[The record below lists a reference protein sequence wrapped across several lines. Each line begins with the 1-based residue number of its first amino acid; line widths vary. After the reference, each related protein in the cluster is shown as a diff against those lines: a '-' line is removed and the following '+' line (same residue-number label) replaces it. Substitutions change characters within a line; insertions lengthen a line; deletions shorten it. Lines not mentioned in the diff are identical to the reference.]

1 MKLTKAKKQH
11 GKTSSHR
18 THILLGTELFFAAF
32 FILLVYMVFIV
43 NPSQKKQV
51 KIGSTYMTMNNSF
64 YPILNEQIA
73 NYIDNHH
80 GRLYN
85 RDPAL
90 IVDKQVQELNSFIN
104 QGVNAIIINPVDGDS
119 KRIQNAL
126 RKAKSKGIKVI
137 IVDSQMKSD
146 RYADC
151 TILSNNYRAGKLCAK
166 HLLRN
171 RKRASILLLEHYSAY
186 SANNRI
192 QGFTDTLQKSPNHE
206 NYRIIGK
213 INTYGQSEIAL
224 PLVEKALKNGPKFDT
239 IMALNDQAAVGA
251 LAAIDEV
258 GIKRQIDV
266 YSVDGSE
273 NMKKLLGVNH
283 NAIASSAQT
292 PINMGKVAVKAAY
305 KLIAGK
311 KVPKKIILP
320 VYLITNKNINH
331 YNVLGW
337 Q

>member
-1 MKLTKAKKQH
+1 MKLIDKKKQH
-11 GKTSSHR
+11 NKDSTRKTS
-18 THILLGTELFFAAF
+18 IIFVCEIVVAAF
-32 FILLVYMVFIV
+32 FVLLNYVAFIV
-43 NPSQKKQV
+43 YPSKNEQV

-64 YPILNEQIA
+64 YPVLNEQIA
-73 NYIDNHH
+73 NYVENRH

-90 IVDKQVQELNSFIN
+90 IVNKQVEELYSFIR
-104 QGVNAIIINPVDGDS
+104 QGVKAIIINPVDGNS
-119 KRIQNAL
+119 MKIQNAL
-126 RKAKSKGIKVI
+126 RLAKKKGIKII
-137 IVDSQMKSD
+137 IVDSQMKSAD
-146 RYADC
+146 YADC
-151 TILSNNYRAGKLCAK
+151 TILSDNYRAGQLCAQ
-166 HLLRN
+166 HLLAHKN
-171 RKRASILLLEHYSAY
+171 AAKILLLEHYSAY

-192 QGFTDTLQKSPNHE
+192 QGFTDTIKKSPKAGNFH
-206 NYRIIGK
+206 IVGK

-224 PLVEKALKNGPKFDT
+224 PLVEKAIKKGPKFNT

-258 GIKRQIDV
+258 NLKRQIDV

-283 NAIASSAQT
+283 NAIATSAQT
-292 PINMGKVAVKAAY
+292 PVNIGKTAVKVAY
-305 KLIAGK
+305 KLINGQ

>member
-1 MKLTKAKKQH
+1 MNLSRKKKQH
-11 GKTSSHR
+11 NLKSHYKTR
-18 THILLGTELFFAAF
+18 ILLLSELIFAAF
-32 FILLVYMVFIV
+32 FISIVYVAFIAY
-43 NPSQKKQV
+43 PSQNDQI

-64 YPILNEQIA
+64 FPVLNEQIA
-73 NYIDNHH
+73 NYIEDHH
-80 GRLYN
+80 DRLYN

-90 IVDKQVQELNSFIN
+90 IVNKQVEELHAFIR
-104 QGVNAIIINPVDGDS
+104 QGVNAIIINPVDGNS
-119 KRIQNAL
+119 MKIQNAL
-126 RKAKSKGIKVI
+126 RLAKKRGIKIVV
-137 IVDSQMKSD
+137 VDSQMKSA

-151 TILSNNYRAGKLCAK
+151 TILSDNYHAGQLCAQ
-166 HLLRN
+166 HLLRH
-171 RKRASILLLEHYSAY
+171 KRSAQILLLEHYSAY

-192 QGFTDTLQKSPNHE
+192 KGFTDTIKNSSQSQNFH
-206 NYRIIGK
+206 IVDK
-213 INTYGQSEIAL
+213 INTYGQSEITF
-224 PLVEKALKNGPKFDT
+224 PLVERALKKGPKFNT

-258 GIKRQIDV
+258 KLKRQIDV

-283 NAIASSAQT
+283 NAIATSAQT
-292 PINMGKVAVKAAY
+292 PLNMGKTAVKIAY

>member
-1 MKLTKAKKQH
+1 MKLTKEKKQDN
-11 GKTSSHR
+11 KTASHR
-18 THILLGTELFFAAF
+18 TNILLGTEIFFAVL
-32 FILLVYMVFIV
+32 FILLIYLVFIV

-64 YPILNEQIA
+64 YPVLNEQIA
-73 NYIDNHH
+73 NYVDNHH

-90 IVDKQVQELNSFIN
+90 IVDKQVQELNSFISR
-104 QGVNAIIINPVDGDS
+104 GVNAIIINPVDGNSS
-119 KRIQNAL
+119 KIQNAL
-126 RKAKSKGIKVI
+126 HKAKMKGIKVI
-137 IVDSQMKSD
+137 VVDSQMKSS
-146 RYADC
+146 RYIDC
-151 TILSNNYRAGKLCAK
+151 TILSNNYRAGQLCAQ
-166 HLLRN
+166 HLL
-171 RKRASILLLEHYSAY
+171 KHKKSAQILLLEHYSAY

-192 QGFTDTLQKSPNHE
+192 QGFVDTIKSSPNSK
-206 NYRIIGK
+206 NYHIVDK

-224 PLVEKALKNGPKFDT
+224 PLVEKYLKHGLKFDT

-283 NAIASSAQT
+283 NAVASSAQT
-292 PINMGKVAVKAAY
+292 PINMGKIAIKTAY
-305 KLIAGK
+305 KLINGQ
-311 KVPKKIILP
+311 KVPKKIVLP
-320 VYLITNKNINH
+320 VYLITNKNINQ

>member
-1 MKLTKAKKQH
+1 MNLSKQKKQH
-11 GKTSSHR
+11 NLKFHHKTR
-18 THILLGTELFFAAF
+18 ILLLSELVFAAF
-32 FILLVYMVFIV
+32 FISLVYVAFIAY
-43 NPSQKKQV
+43 PSQNDQI

-64 YPILNEQIA
+64 FPVLNEQIA
-73 NYIDNHH
+73 NYVEDHH
-80 GRLYN
+80 DRLYN

-90 IVDKQVQELNSFIN
+90 IVNKQVEELHAFIR
-104 QGVNAIIINPVDGDS
+104 QGVDAIIINPVDGNS
-119 KRIQNAL
+119 MKIQNAL
-126 RKAKSKGIKVI
+126 RLAKKRGIKI
-137 IVDSQMKSD
+137 IVVDSQMKSA

-151 TILSNNYRAGKLCAK
+151 TILSDNYHAGQLCAQ
-166 HLLRN
+166 HLLRH
-171 RKRASILLLEHYSAY
+171 KRSAQILLLEHYSAY

-192 QGFTDTLQKSPNHE
+192 KGFTDTIKNSSQSQNFH
-206 NYRIIGK
+206 IVGK
-213 INTYGQSEIAL
+213 INTYGQSEITF
-224 PLVEKALKNGPKFDT
+224 PLVEKALKKGPKFNT

-258 GIKRQIDV
+258 KLKRQIDV

-283 NAIASSAQT
+283 NAIATSAQT
-292 PINMGKVAVKAAY
+292 PLNMGKTAVKIAY

>member
-1 MKLTKAKKQH
+1 MNLSKQKKQH
-11 GKTSSHR
+11 NLKFHHKTR
-18 THILLGTELFFAAF
+18 ILLLSELVFAAF
-32 FILLVYMVFIV
+32 FISIVYVTFIAY
-43 NPSQKKQV
+43 PSQNDQV

-64 YPILNEQIA
+64 FPVLNEQIA
-73 NYIDNHH
+73 NYVEDHH
-80 GRLYN
+80 DRLYN

-90 IVDKQVQELNSFIN
+90 IVNKQVEELHAFIR
-104 QGVNAIIINPVDGDS
+104 QGVDAIIINPVDGNS
-119 KRIQNAL
+119 MKIQNAL
-126 RKAKSKGIKVI
+126 RLAKKRGIKI
-137 IVDSQMKSD
+137 IVVDSQMKSA

-151 TILSNNYRAGKLCAK
+151 TILSDNYHAGQLCAQ
-166 HLLRN
+166 HLLRH
-171 RKRASILLLEHYSAY
+171 KRSAQILLLEHYSAY

-192 QGFTDTLQKSPNHE
+192 KGFTDTIKNSSQSQNFH
-206 NYRIIGK
+206 IVDK
-213 INTYGQSEIAL
+213 INTYGQSEITF
-224 PLVEKALKNGPKFDT
+224 PLVERALKKGPKFNT

-258 GIKRQIDV
+258 KLKRQIDV

-283 NAIASSAQT
+283 NAIATSAQT
-292 PINMGKVAVKAAY
+292 PLNMGKTAVKIAY

>member
-1 MKLTKAKKQH
+1 MNLSKKKKQH
-11 GKTSSHR
+11 NLESHRKTS
-18 THILLGTELFFAAF
+18 ILLLSELAFAAF
-32 FILLVYMVFIV
+32 FIMLLYVTLIAH
-43 NPSQKKQV
+43 PSQNDQI

-64 YPILNEQIA
+64 FPVLNEQIA
-73 NYIDNHH
+73 NYVEDHH
-80 GRLYN
+80 DRLYN

-90 IVDKQVQELNSFIN
+90 IVNKQVEELHAFIR
-104 QGVNAIIINPVDGDS
+104 QGVNAIIINPVDGNS
-119 KRIQNAL
+119 IKIQNAL
-126 RKAKSKGIKVI
+126 RLAKNKGIKI
-137 IVDSQMKSD
+137 IVVDSQMKSA
-146 RYADC
+146 RYVDC
-151 TILSNNYRAGKLCAK
+151 TILSDNYRAGQLCAQ
-166 HLLRN
+166 HLLRH
-171 RKRASILLLEHYSAY
+171 KRSAQILLLEHYSAY

-192 QGFTDTLQKSPNHE
+192 KGFTDTIKKSSQAKNFH
-206 NYRIIGK
+206 IVGK
-213 INTYGQSEIAL
+213 INTYGQSEITF
-224 PLVEKALKNGPKFDT
+224 PLVEQALKKGPKFNT

-258 GIKRQIDV
+258 KLKRQIDV

-283 NAIASSAQT
+283 NAIATSAQT
-292 PINMGKVAVKAAY
+292 PLNMGKTAVKIAY

-311 KVPKKIILP
+311 KVPKEIILP

>member
-1 MKLTKAKKQH
+1 MNFSKQKKQH
-11 GKTSSHR
+11 NLKSHR
-18 THILLGTELFFAAF
+18 KTRILLLSELFFAAF
-32 FILLVYMVFIV
+32 FISLVYVAFIAY
-43 NPSQKKQV
+43 PSQNDQI

-64 YPILNEQIA
+64 FPVLNEQIA
-73 NYIDNHH
+73 NYVEDHH
-80 GRLYN
+80 DRLYN

-90 IVDKQVQELNSFIN
+90 IVNKQVEELHAFIR
-104 QGVNAIIINPVDGDS
+104 QGVNAIIINPVDGNS
-119 KRIQNAL
+119 MKIQNAL
-126 RKAKSKGIKVI
+126 RLAKKRGIKI
-137 IVDSQMKSD
+137 IVVDSQMKSA

-151 TILSNNYRAGKLCAK
+151 TILSDNYRAGQLCAQ
-166 HLLRN
+166 HLLRH
-171 RKRASILLLEHYSAY
+171 KRSAQILLLEHYSAY

-192 QGFTDTLQKSPNHE
+192 KGFTDTIKNSSQSQNFH
-206 NYRIIGK
+206 IVGK
-213 INTYGQSEIAL
+213 INTYGQSEITF
-224 PLVEKALKNGPKFDT
+224 PLVERALKKGPKFNT

-258 GIKRQIDV
+258 KLKRQIDV

-273 NMKKLLGVNH
+273 NMKKLLGVNQ
-283 NAIASSAQT
+283 NAIATSAQT
-292 PINMGKVAVKAAY
+292 PLNMGKTAVKIAY